1 MLNFPTNC
9 PSCNAPTET
18 RMKLVGILFSYCRFF
33 VFSLMPLLVLSNQGS
48 SFTYL
53 NCSINV
59 TVCVSFCP
67 LVCLSVR
74 WSLHGYPS
82 ASVRPCVFLSV
93 RPYVRALVLTSV
105 SLSFC
110 LWFFRC
116 TYVIYTYSHQCSP
129 FIKFYSLSITYKTG
143 FTLTSISAIP
153 HFKEVVIMAT
163 NCDACGHRSNEVKS
177 GGK

>member
-1 MLNFPTNC
+1 M
-9 PSCNAPTET
+9 
-18 RMKLVGILFSYCRFF
+18 
-33 VFSLMPLLVLSNQGS
+33 
-48 SFTYL
+48 
-53 NCSINV
+53 

-116 TYVIYTYSHQCSP
+116 TYVIYTYSHQRSP

-177 GGK
+177 GGKQLVLSSFLLLQLRFLICFSVCGSPDPSSLLLRLMRACGARRLTLPRQRRQ

>member
-1 MLNFPTNC
+1 MHLQKPEW
-9 PSCNAPTET
+9 SL
-18 RMKLVGILFSYCRFF
+18 LVSSFLTAVLF
-33 VFSLMPLLVLSNQGS
+33 VFSLMLLLVLSNQGS
-48 SFTYL
+48 SFPYL

-59 TVCVSFCP
+59 WLCVCHSVPSFVSPFVDLSTGIP
-67 LVCLSVR
+67 LRPYAPVFFCLSVR
-74 WSLHGYPS
+74 T
-82 ASVRPCVFLSV
+82 
-93 RPYVRALVLTSV
+93 YVRSLVLTSV

-116 TYVIYTYSHQCSP
+116 TYVIYTYSHQRSP